1 MSIQLQFLGG
11 QVSSQTVVEVNDGR
25 PLSLKQLFRTCLSDD
40 YGEVNLYGIDDLV
53 LETRARSSFFNGLR
67 SEDLTS

>member
-1 MSIQLQFLGG
+1 M
-11 QVSSQTVVEVNDGR
+11 SSQTVVEVNDGR